1 MDVVIY
7 LIAMVISQMNKRE
20 WKEFQVGGDEGLFE
34 VKSSIC
40 EIDLKNLN
48 LENGSVPYITRS
60 NVNNGIA
67 KYVTEKQNGYS
78 RNRGNV
84 ITIGLD
90 TQTIFYQPI
99 NFFTGQNIQIID
111 HEKMSKDVA
120 NFLIPLFRIQM
131 EKFNWGGNGA
141 TLKRLNALKIMLPVD
156 NNGNPDWDYMEHLGR
171 SIYYKQNK
179 DILGYLVKKMDT
191 LEEEVKNKILSENI
205 EWGLWT
211 IGRLFNIK
219 RVSGRTFESYDKG
232 CFPYI
237 TTSSQRNGVNGFVR
251 AVEED
256 ISFRNSLTISPIDG
270 TVFYHSFDFV
280 GRGGAGSSIITLTN
294 KYLNKY
300 TGLFIKTAIEC
311 SSRAKASY
319 GVQLNGDRLK
329 ATKFKLPI
337 NKEGNPDWGYM
348 ELYMKKMEYKKLD
361 EVIVYLK
368 NKEF

>member
-1 MDVVIY
+1 MDGVIC
-7 LIAMVISQMNKRE
+7 LIMMVISPVNNKE
-20 WKEFQVGGDEGLFE
+20 WKEFVIEDLFV
-34 VKSSIC
+34 VKSGIR
-40 EIDLKNLN
+40 LTKKNMKVGN
-48 LENGSVPYITRS
+48 LPFIGATDRNNGVTNFVSNINDSLDYNVLGVNYNGSVVENFYHPYSAVFSDDVKRLS
-60 NVNNGIA
+60 LRKVEGN
-67 KYVTEKQNGYS
+67 KYVY
-78 RNRGNV
+78 
-84 ITIGLD
+84 
-90 TQTIFYQPI
+90 
-99 NFFTGQNIQIID
+99 
-111 HEKMSKDVA
+111 
-120 NFLIPLFRIQM
+120 LFIKTMILQQKNKYM
-131 EKFNWGGNGA
+131 YAYKFNA
-141 TLKRLNALKIMLPVD
+141 KRMNRQKIMLPVD
-156 NNGNPDWDYMEHLGR
+156 GVSEPDWDYMEHLGR
-171 SIYYKQNK
+171 SIYYKQNR
-179 DILGYLVKKMDT
+179 DILGYLVKKMDA

-211 IGRLFNIK
+211 IGRLFNTK

-337 NKEGNPDWGYM
+337 NKEGNPDWDYM
-348 ELYMKKMEYKKLD
+348 ELYMKKIEYEKLKKLVD
-361 EVIVYLK
+361 YLQRKVAGCVIDS
-368 NKEF
+368 

>member
-1 MDVVIY
+1 
-7 LIAMVISQMNKRE
+7 MNTRK
-20 WKEFQVGGDEGLFE
+20 WKEFIIEDVFELKNATAYHKSDVTKTDDVNGLLYVTRTSLNNGVEMYVKYDDNFDINPGNQIVFGAENANFFYQEDSFITGNKMYLLRHKKLNKYIGLFL
-34 VKSSIC
+34 VNALRNAIKSSGFGYS
-40 EIDLKNLN
+40 L
-48 LENGSVPYITRS
+48 GMTATRLS
-60 NVNNGIA
+60 KRKLLLPVNN
-67 KYVTEKQNGYS
+67 
-78 RNRGNV
+78 
-84 ITIGLD
+84 
-90 TQTIFYQPI
+90 
-99 NFFTGQNIQIID
+99 
-111 HEKMSKDVA
+111 
-120 NFLIPLFRIQM
+120 
-131 EKFNWGGNGA
+131 
-141 TLKRLNALKIMLPVD
+141 D
-156 NNGNPDWDYMEHLGR
+156 NNPDWDYMEHLGR

-191 LEEEVKNKILSENI
+191 LEEEVKNKILPENI

-329 ATKFKLPI
+329 ATKF
-337 NKEGNPDWGYM
+337 
-348 ELYMKKMEYKKLD
+348 
-361 EVIVYLK
+361 
-368 NKEF
+368 